1 MDFEFI
7 IPVSFFYL
15 VGYVIKLVS
24 DNRLKRRI
32 LEKNAV
38 DENLPYLFNKPLQPK
53 FTSLKWGM
61 VITAIGLAGT
71 LGFLLPKTLV
81 GSYRDEVVFSF
92 MFLFAGIALIVH
104 YFVLINEKNEA

>member
-1 MDFEFI
+1 MDFDFI

-81 GSYRDEVVFSF
+81 GSYRDEIVFSF

-104 YFVLINEKNEA
+104 YFVLLNEKNKA